1 MFDFVSILKANPNG
15 VMATVDGEKVATRV
29 FQYLFA
35 DGKKV
40 YFCTSSE
47 KPVYAQ
53 MTARPY
59 VSFCAYAEGFNP
71 VISLNGKAV
80 FVEDAKLKAQAL
92 DENPGIK
99 GIYQT
104 PDNPVFKLFYIDTEE
119 VVTFSFAEGS
129 KTHKL

>member
-1 MFDFVSILKANPNG
+1 MFDFASILKANPNG

-29 FQYLFA
+29 FQYLFT
-35 DGKKV
+35 DGKKF
-40 YFCTSSE
+40 YFGTESE

-53 MTARPY
+53 MKAHPY
-59 VSFCAYAEGFNP
+59 VSFCTYAKDFNP

-92 DENPGIK
+92 DENPNIK
-99 GIYQT
+99 ELFKT

-119 VVTFSFAEGS
+119 VITFSFAEGS